1 MGWQREI
8 IVSLNRYAGFA
19 LFLLCVCFTS
29 TPSWGAAG
37 RCQARLTALFDVA
50 SAIQKGRPADTINPY
65 DGNRGELHA
74 TTHMEYGLLGM
85 TRLAEM
91 LRRLQAASKDVSEG
105 RDPAAAMAT
114 VNGIKGYLAK
124 LTIVM
129 PPAPPGTT
137 DVNRHP
143 EFLNNWI
150 YDVATGGG
158 TVRLGDAPDNLSADL
173 ILAAYFY
180 QQSFLSP
187 TVANDKISFPVQ
199 DKWSVRSMARSMVQV
214 LDLAEKEG
222 VKVVS
227 ANLAVADDG
236 SISSPLGITKDSIV
250 RVNEGLGQPRTMTIK
265 PEAGGQETESRHFVD
280 LMREVTVFQNSST
293 DISLTD
299 HLLQKTQEWSKVQ
312 ASKAGVDVSDV
323 ALLSREEMAYL
334 VTQKGI
340 SAAVGISGGTADTP
354 STLAG
359 YFMGNGITTDSGLEK
374 TQFGKEFEEQS
385 GMTSRKIGD
394 LLPFQLI
401 HDKSSGRTLNP
412 DHTVLNDQPTLLF
425 TDHRGQF
432 PLGIKYE
439 TKSLKVSESGPEKKI
454 LLARILW
461 GESGAPKENWAVRDC
476 DPGYLAVIAAAG
488 QIAPTVVGTIQNV
501 IKLKT
506 SQVVFR
512 VSEAMNQ
519 PFLISMSVR
528 AAPDKPWIQVAD
540 SILWRVLGYY
550 TKSRTEFIARVGAP
564 LAEAIGRRLDDIDLV
579 METDFQTNSAEYL
592 RLGLPNVQAVETY
605 YANQL
610 TYRQLQLFYGAAETK
625 FDFNMEERK
634 FMYRRQLKHSS
645 WISNENSEPL
655 QWQNQ
660 AVHPYN
666 KYAAMAPNDMELRHI
681 SIPGSLLG
689 Q

>member
-8 IVSLNRYAGFA
+8 LVSLHRYAGFA
-19 LFLLCVCFTS
+19 LFLLGVCFTS

-50 SAIQKGRPADTINPY
+50 SDIQVRRLADTKKLY

-91 LRRLQAASKDVSEG
+91 LKRRQDASEKSDLAS
-105 RDPAAAMAT
+105 MAT
-114 VNGIKGYLAK
+114 VKGIEGYLAK

-129 PPAPPGTT
+129 PPAPPGTN
-137 DVNRHP
+137 DVNGHP

-158 TVRLGDAPDNLSADL
+158 TVLLGDAPSNLKTDL
-173 ILAAYFY
+173 EAAAYFY

-187 TVANDKISFPVQ
+187 TVANGKIIFPVQ

-214 LDLAEKEG
+214 MELAKTFK
-222 VKVVS
+222 VKVVI
-227 ANLAVADDG
+227 ANLGVAADG
-236 SISSPLGITKDSIV
+236 SITSPGGITKDSKV
-250 RVNEGLGQPRTMTIK
+250 RVNEGLGQPRAMTVK
-265 PEAGGQETESRHFVD
+265 VEAGGQPTESYHFVD
-280 LMREVTVFQNSST
+280 LMREVTVFQNSET
-293 DISLTD
+293 DVPLTD
-299 HLLQKTQEWSKVQ
+299 HLLRKTQEWSEDQ
-312 ASKAGVDVSDV
+312 ASKAGVDVSNV
-323 ALLSREEMAYL
+323 ATLSRDEMAYL

-359 YFMGNGITTDSGLEK
+359 YFMGNGISTTSGLVK
-374 TQFGKEFEEQS
+374 TQFGEEFA
-385 GMTSRKIGD
+385 TSSKMSPEKIGE

-401 HDKSSGRTLNP
+401 HDKTSGPTKNP

-425 TDHRGQF
+425 KDHKDQF

-439 TKSLKVSESGPEKKI
+439 TKLLKVSESGPEKMI
-454 LLARILW
+454 LVARILW
-461 GESGAPKENWAVRDC
+461 GDSGTNQNTWNVREC

-488 QIAPTVVGTIQNV
+488 QIAPAVVKTIQEIINSR
-501 IKLKT
+501 T

-519 PFLISMSVR
+519 PFLVSMSVR

-540 SILWRVLGYY
+540 SILWRVLGSY
-550 TKSRTEFIARVGAP
+550 TRSRTEFIARVGAP

-579 METDFQTNSAEYL
+579 MEVDFKENRENYL
-592 RLGLPNVQAVETY
+592 ESGLSNVQAVE
-605 YANQL
+605 AHHAARLSVQ
-610 TYRQLQLFYGAAETK
+610 QLQAFYRDEKRT
-625 FDFNMEERK
+625 DFNLDERK

-645 WISNENSEPL
+645 WISNEGSDPL

-666 KYAAMAPNDMELRHI
+666 KFAAMAPNDMELRHM
-681 SIPGSLLG
+681 SIPGSLLSG